1 MSLCLPH
8 ANSGTM
14 YLSVPLV
21 FDAKFLYISPLF
33 YKHLI
38 THYTLKSQISDSD
51 SDFYFLYFCRRT
63 ILPGIWYFCIFRIR
77 IRNNIIAEA

>member
-38 THYTLKSQISDSD
+38 TH
-51 SDFYFLYFCRRT
+51 
-63 ILPGIWYFCIFRIR
+63 
-77 IRNNIIAEA
+77 